1 MRQAVGAL
9 VGEEAARGLS
19 ANVVSR
25 LKRSWDEEY
34 RQWCRRRLDDEWV
47 YLWADGIYSGLRGE
61 HERLCVLVVIGVN
74 ARGEKHFLAIEDGVR
89 ESTQS
94 WREVL
99 LGMKQRG
106 FTRPAKL
113 AVGDGALGFWAALSE
128 VFPATRTQR
137 CWMHKTGNLLNY
149 LPKSGQAKAKQG
161 LHEIWMAE
169 TKAQAERAF
178 DDWLEHATTTSTPR
192 PPPAWLATATNCS
205 RSTTS
210 PLPTGRTFE
219 RPTSSSRPSQR
230 SDTAAREPRAASHDQ
245 TMLSM
250 IYKMG
255 RCAEKSWRRL
265 RGFRQLA
272 KVIQGVRFNDGI
284 EPHRGQQ
291 GRRMNNPPYTR
302 FDNSSIGT
310 RPKPRHRPAR
320 PPPPAAS
327 GTTGS
332 LRVWRRSVPPSGTT
346 HAVGVLLRLPA
357 RCGHPLHEKNP
368 GRMTTAGVPAD
379 GTEKHLEEP

>member
-1 MRQAVGAL
+1 MGCR
-9 VGEEAARGLS
+9 RTW
-19 ANVVSR
+19 VSR

-47 YLWADGIYSGLRGE
+47 YLWADGIYSGLRGD

-169 TKAQAERAF
+169 TEGAGRAG
-178 DDWLEHATTTSTPR
+178 LRRLARALRRQVPPR
-192 PPPAWLATATNCS
+192 PPPCLARDRDELLAFYDFPAAHWTHLRTTNVIESAFATI
-205 RSTTS
+205 RH
-210 PLPTGRTFE
+210 R
-219 RPTSSSRPSQR
+219 SSRAKGCVTR
-230 SDTAAREPRAASHDQ
+230 Q

-284 EPHRGQQ
+284 ELIE
-291 GRRMNNPPYTR
+291 
-302 FDNSSIGT
+302 DS
-310 RPKPRHRPAR
+310 K
-320 PPPPAAS
+320 AA
-327 GTTGS
+327 
-332 LRVWRRSVPPSGTT
+332 
-346 HAVGVLLRLPA
+346 A
-357 RCGHPLHEKNP
+357 
-368 GRMTTAGVPAD
+368 
-379 GTEKHLEEP
+379 